1 MCYSTK
7 NIEAM
12 AVSKDKTVNVV
23 IGTGYS
29 ISATIGAIAIEIL
42 AQKLAMPIAVT
53 ENSVGNIFA

>member
-1 MCYSTK
+1 
-7 NIEAM
+7 M

-53 ENSVGNIFA
+53 ENRVGNIFAYAM